1 MRELRERL
9 RAVAER
15 VFPAGTRLVELP
27 GEGDY
32 VLLASWKL
40 GTDPKR
46 PSKRSK
52 TVHIGVSQE
61 AMEDYRD
68 GPAGQREYA
77 DNRLEMLLRK
87 HLATLDPS
95 HDTPPGTE
103 PPIERWAIGTVELNG

>member
-1 MRELRERL
+1 MRDLQERL

-15 VFPAGTRLVELP
+15 VFPAGTRLVSPP

-40 GTDPKR
+40 GTDPTR
-46 PSKRSK
+46 PNKRSK
-52 TVHIGVSQE
+52 TVHLAVSQE

-77 DNRLEMLLRK
+77 DHRFEGLLRRQ
-87 HLATLDPS
+87 LAGFEAS
-95 HDTPPGTE
+95 HDTPRGTE
-103 PPIERWAIGTVELNG
+103 PPIERWTVGTVELNG